1 MSAPTLCRAC
11 GSVMPGNLHAARHTC
26 GCLDA
31 FCESPARVVSA
42 DAPESSHQNSGL
54 VEPVRSS
61 LASPAVSEPVP
72 APIQPMSEAE
82 HNRFKGGRWL

>member
-1 MSAPTLCRAC
+1 MSLPTLCQGC
-11 GSVMPGNLHAARHTC
+11 GSVMPASGAHTC

-31 FCESPARVVSA
+31 FCDSPARVVSA

-61 LASPAVSEPVP
+61 MASPAVSEPVP

-82 HNRFKGGRWL
+82 HSRFKGGRW